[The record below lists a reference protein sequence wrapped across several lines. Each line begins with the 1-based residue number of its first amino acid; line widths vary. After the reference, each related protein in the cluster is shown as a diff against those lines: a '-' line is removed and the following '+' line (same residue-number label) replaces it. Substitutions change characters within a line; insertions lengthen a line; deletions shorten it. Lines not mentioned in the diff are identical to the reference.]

1 MFVPS
6 LPGIAAEFQAD
17 YGLVNLSVAGYAAM
31 TAALQLIMGPLSD
44 RFGRRPVILA
54 TLAVFI
60 AASLGCLLAGD
71 IWTFLVFRL
80 LQGAIITGYAVS
92 LAVIRATAPAPKE
105 TGRASCRERVCKYVS
120 LSVVPVSLKKKIQ
133 DITTT

>member
-1 MFVPS
+1 
-6 LPGIAAEFQAD
+6 
-17 YGLVNLSVAGYAAM
+17 M
-31 TAALQLIMGPLSD
+31 TAGWQLIRGPLSD

-92 LAVIRATAPAPKE
+92 LAVIRDTAPAPKV
-105 TGRASCRERVCKYVS
+105 ASLLGYVAMAWAVAPMLAPLFGGALDALFGWRS
-120 LSVVPVSLKKKIQ
+120 TFWAFLAFGDRKGGV
-133 DITTT
+133 

>member
-17 YGLVNLSVAGYAAM
+17 YGLLNLSVAGYAAM

-54 TLAVFI
+54 ALAVFI

-71 IWTFLVFRL
+71 IWTFLAFRL

-92 LAVIRATAPAPKE
+92 LAVIRDTRSAEHTSELP
-105 TGRASCRERVCKYVS
+105 S
-120 LSVVPVSLKKKIQ
+120 LLRISYAVLCLKKKH
-133 DITTT
+133 T

>member
-54 TLAVFI
+54 PLAVFI

-71 IWTFLVFRL
+71 IWTLLVFRL
-80 LQGAIITGYAVS
+80 LQGAIIPGYAVS
-92 LAVIRATAPAPKE
+92 LYIGRATGA
-105 TGRASCRERVCKYVS
+105 ERVCQ
-120 LSVVPVSLKKKIQ
+120 SV
-133 DITTT
+133 

>member
-54 TLAVFI
+54 ALAVLI

-71 IWTFLVFRL
+71 IWPFLAFRL

-92 LAVIRATAPAPKE
+92 LAVIRDTRSEEHESELQSQKRTSYALF
-105 TGRASCRERVCKYVS
+105 CM
-120 LSVVPVSLKKKIQ
+120 KK
-133 DITTT
+133 TTT